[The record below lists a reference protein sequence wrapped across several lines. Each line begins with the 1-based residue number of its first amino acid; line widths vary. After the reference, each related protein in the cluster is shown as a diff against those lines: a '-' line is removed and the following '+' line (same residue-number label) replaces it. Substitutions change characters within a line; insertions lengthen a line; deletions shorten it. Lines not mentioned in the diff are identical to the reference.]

1 MGRSK
6 KGGVMKQLGG
16 NHIIAPPKVE
26 TDHRKYSFCDLS
38 LLSLAI

>member
-6 KGGVMKQLGG
+6 KGVVMKQLGG

-38 LLSLAI
+38 LLPLAI